1 MHPRMTVW
9 SALAMMA
16 FMMPVATL
24 AQSGSAGLL
33 PQSEAASDRP
43 LTVATPSENDLA
55 ALRYFVEKED
65 EPAII
70 AEQERL
76 ARRFPDA
83 DLDAITARLRS
94 GEVIDTTLAW
104 DLINQD
110 RFDEARLEIARLQ
123 SIEAS
128 WHPPAEMVEVMRARE
143 GESVMED
150 ALQRRD
156 LNAAVQAAQDFP
168 ELVTCARVNTPW
180 RIAEL
185 MGDYQQVQPALDVY
199 ASTAINCTDINIVV
213 ASLQKGHGLAG
224 SDDWTR
230 SAFAAAQERHV
241 THTEQLEI
249 ELDALLGREEEVAP
263 APVVVTRLDRARTA
277 TNRGDYNECL
287 RILQGLS
294 RPSEEL
300 ARGWCLHNLGQN
312 AQAQA
317 AFNRAAAN
325 GSGSV
330 RREARYAL
338 TLSYFAAGDFA
349 KGKALR
355 DTTKFT
361 SSEQKVVERVY
372 LGSAAQN
379 AFDRGRHRDTLVY
392 LDNLTLQG
400 IPLSRGQLMIQG
412 WALARLGRR
421 GDARQVFQTVQATAP
436 GSDVN
441 AALRSIS
448 GSANDR

>member
-33 PQSEAASDRP
+33 PQSKAASDRP

-104 DLINQD
+104 DLINRD

-123 SIEAS
+123 SMEAS

-224 SDDWTR
+224 SANWTR

-249 ELDALLGREEEVAP
+249 ELDAFGRLVNYTGGRSNGCTTWSPTEAQTVLPLVEGNPTTLYLYPESRDIKAVA
-263 APVVVTRLDRARTA
+263 RA
-277 TNRGDYNECL
+277 
-287 RILQGLS
+287 I
-294 RPSEEL
+294 
-300 ARGWCLHNLGQN
+300 
-312 AQAQA
+312 
-317 AFNRAAAN
+317 
-325 GSGSV
+325 
-330 RREARYAL
+330 
-338 TLSYFAAGDFA
+338 
-349 KGKALR
+349 
-355 DTTKFT
+355 
-361 SSEQKVVERVY
+361 
-372 LGSAAQN
+372 
-379 AFDRGRHRDTLVY
+379 DRGRSV
-392 LDNLTLQG
+392 
-400 IPLSRGQLMIQG
+400 
-412 WALARLGRR
+412 
-421 GDARQVFQTVQATAP
+421 
-436 GSDVN
+436 
-441 AALRSIS
+441 S
-448 GSANDR
+448 GSGLYWNASCLQEIGKPQFWPKRSLQPVINSWRQSLPQRPPTELPICD